1 MIEGLSQLAPLW
13 PGSITTTFPSRGPD
27 CVGEVST
34 AVAIVPEGIVV
45 DVKSVVDV
53 LETGIVELVDVVGG
67 VVSGV

>member
-1 MIEGLSQLAPLW
+1 
-13 PGSITTTFPSRGPD
+13 
-27 CVGEVST
+27 
-34 AVAIVPEGIVV
+34 VAIVPEGIVV